1 VNTTTQDPQRQAAWQ
16 QAQEWVSAHEG
27 QVTAMAR
34 KRGLD
39 PDEARQ
45 EVLVHLVERAEA
57 TAEAGKEVRPG
68 LLGLAARDAVVK
80 LADRSTL
87 SPPRETRNTR
97 RRRWDAEHGAPQTDA
112 EREARERAA
121 WSGARKRVAAEPD
134 VIERFAAEA
143 SDPAA
148 VVEEHGGCEW
158 GAAALAIVHQRFNL
172 SALAQALRGGGERAA
187 QRWLVDWQR
196 DVLAEMPA
204 PERAKLGRD
213 VAARLGA
220 TTEVRADRVA
230 AWGRAQVEAEVRWRL
245 EAERADWRRQWEV
258 ARQRERG
265 ELAPVEFEWDEH
277 GMGHLVFDDVATT
290 TGGTPRP
297 ERAASRAGKA
307 AKAKE
312 KVKDQPVP
320 AMVSLFD
327 VFPQPVAAPGLE
339 LRPA

>member
-80 LADRSTL
+80 LADRLTL

-97 RRRWDAEHGAPQTDA
+97 RQRWDATHGVPTTEA
-112 EREARERAA
+112 EREAKERFA
-121 WSGARKRVAAEPD
+121 WNGARKRVPAGPE
-134 VIERFAAEA
+134 VLERFAAEG

-148 VVEEHGGCEW
+148 VVDEHGAVEW
-158 GAAALAIVHQRFNL
+158 GAAALAVVHRPANRW
-172 SALAQALRGGGERAA
+172 ALAQALRDGGERAA
-187 QRWLVDWQR
+187 QRWLVAWQR
-196 DVLAEMPA
+196 DVLAEMSPT
-204 PERAKLGRD
+204 ERAKLGRD
-213 VAARLGA
+213 VAARLGGP
-220 TTEVRADRVA
+220 TEIRTDRVA
-230 AWGRAQVEAEVRWRL
+230 AWGRSQVEAEVRWRA
-245 EAERADWRRQWEV
+245 ERERADWRRQWEV

-277 GMGHLVFDDVATT
+277 GMGRLVFDDVPAADTS
-290 TGGTPRP
+290 RP
-297 ERAASRAGKA
+297 ERAASRAVRA
-307 AKAKE
+307 ARAKE
-312 KVKDQPVP
+312 KVKDHPVP
-320 AMVSLFD
+320 AMVPLFD
-327 VFPQPVAAPGLE
+327 AFPAAVAAATLE